1 MGRNN
6 NMGCLIQSVL
16 VLLSV
21 GCGNGFQL
29 PSTTKNRLAQLQVKV
44 SPHDVADTHF
54 DLAVIGGGPV
64 GVSAALQAAR
74 APFGKKVVLIDAP
87 RASGALMN
95 EATGEDLS
103 LGGPTGLFS
112 KALRDAG
119 KKISVSSL
127 KGMGLRDDR

>member
-1 MGRNN
+1 MVCSIG
-6 NMGCLIQSVL
+6 SVV
-16 VLLSV
+16 VLLFAGSTYA
-21 GCGNGFQL
+21 FQL
-29 PSTTKNRLAQLQVKV
+29 PYPSINRLHHLQV
-44 SPHDVADTHF
+44 SPHDLADTHF

>member
-1 MGRNN
+1 MNPTEIRH
-6 NMGCLIQSVL
+6 LIQ
-16 VLLSV
+16 LLITLHFV
-21 GCGNGFQL
+21 GKIYGFHL
-29 PSTTKNRLAQLQVKV
+29 PSPSITRTYLHV
-44 SPHDVADTHF
+44 SPHDVSDTHF

-64 GVSAALQAAR
+64 GVSVGLCEACAR
-74 APFGKKVVLIDAP
+74 FSKKVVLIDAP

>member
-1 MGRNN
+1 MAP
-6 NMGCLIQSVL
+6 LFIPLL
-16 VLLSV
+16 VFLFARST
-21 GCGNGFQL
+21 NAFHL
-29 PSTTKNRLAQLQVKV
+29 PSPSISRRIHLQV

-74 APFGKKVVLIDAP
+74 APFSKKVVLIDAP